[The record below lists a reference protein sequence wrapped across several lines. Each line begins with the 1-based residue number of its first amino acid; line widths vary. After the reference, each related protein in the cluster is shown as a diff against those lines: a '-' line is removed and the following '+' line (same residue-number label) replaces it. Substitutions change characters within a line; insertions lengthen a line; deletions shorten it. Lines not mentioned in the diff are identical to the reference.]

1 MRFRL
6 GLVIGFAA
14 GYYLGSAAGRERHNQ
29 INRALARLQRTEALE
44 LATGKARAVVDLTVE
59 RARDIVDLRRPEPS
73 TSVSGSTVSGGTVGD
88 GSAGPTT
95 NSRDVS
101 PYSSSK

>member
-1 MRFRL
+1 MKFRL
-6 GLVIGFAA
+6 GLLIGFVA

-59 RARDIVDLRRPEPS
+59 RARDIIDLRRPEPGNS
-73 TSVSGSTVSGGTVGD
+73 SD
-88 GSAGPTT
+88 YSA
-95 NSRDVS
+95 
-101 PYSSSK
+101 YSSSK